1 MLTPE
6 RKWLRYMVPETV
18 RKKLYP
24 DPPSARKRLPVLP
37 AATKEEFAYPYRRKP
52 EEPLKIQNC
61 ISSEPAFEKLPVHG
75 IFFEMLLARIAG
87 RGGLL

>member
-1 MLTPE
+1 
-6 RKWLRYMVPETV
+6 MVPETV

-24 DPPSARKRLPVLP
+24 DPPSVRKRSSVLP

-61 ISSEPAFEKLPVHG
+61 ISSEPAFEKLPVHE